1 MRIRKNLTN
10 EEKQTK
16 TKEKLYNEEMN
27 YIIKR
32 ECSSRDQKRIRKKK
46 NLKNEDNTSRGLKDQ
61 N

>member
-32 ECSSRDQKRIRKKK
+32 ECSSRDQK
-46 NLKNEDNTSRGLKDQ
+46 KDQ
-61 N
+61 KEKKFLRMKIIPLEV

>member
-32 ECSSRDQKRIRKKK
+32 ECSSRDQKRIRKK
-46 NLKNEDNTSRGLKDQ
+46 LKNEANTSRGLKDQ

>member
-32 ECSSRDQKRIRKKK
+32 ECSSRDQERIRKKK
-46 NLKNEDNTSRGLKDQ
+46 KFKE
-61 N
+61 

>member
-32 ECSSRDQKRIRKKK
+32 ECSSRDQK
-46 NLKNEDNTSRGLKDQ
+46 KDQ
-61 N
+61 KEKKF